1 MLRSRNICYNVM
13 MKSVAE
19 STIRKYLP
27 SLKVKARSVSLNNL
41 PMFYR
46 GLYSFEEIV
55 IQERSHLLIKVKD
68 KTLGPRDFKKHSK
81 TLSQSL
87 DYPQVW
93 YLEELHFNKV
103 QRMIENEL
111 NFIVEDKQVH
121 LPVLNVSIKSE
132 IKKTRIVNQLSGL
145 SINMLIR
152 EILVGDLSGKS
163 KVEIA
168 KIFKTTKMSAG
179 RAIEP
184 LLANDLCEEKK
195 IGVAKKI
202 QFRKR
207 VELWKYVQ
215 AKVSAPFKQIIYLN
229 KLPKGMF
236 FSGISALSQK
246 TMLAD
251 DEIPTLGVDKRIWN
265 KKFNHKDDVLEELAA
280 AKIQLWDRPPILLEK
295 NCINVVDMFLV
306 LKEVTDER
314 VQIELEGLLKKH
326 NLDIG

>member
-1 MLRSRNICYNVM
+1 MLRTRKMCYNVF

-19 STIRKYLP
+19 ATIRKYLP
-27 SLKVKARSVSLNNL
+27 SLKLKARVVSIDNL
-41 PMFYR
+41 PMFYW
-46 GLYSFEEIV
+46 GKYSFEVLV
-55 IQERSHLLIKVKD
+55 IHERPHLLIKVKD
-68 KTLGPRDFKKHSK
+68 KTLGPKDFKKHSK
-81 TLSQSL
+81 TLSQRL
-87 DYPQVW
+87 DYPQIW
-93 YLEELHFNKV
+93 FLEELHFNKV

-111 NFIVEDKQVH
+111 NFVIEGKQVH
-121 LPVLNVSIKSE
+121 LPVLNISIKAE

-145 SINMLIR
+145 SINMLIH

-202 QFRKR
+202 QFRIR
-207 VELWKYVQ
+207 DEIWEFVRT
-215 AKVSAPFKQIIYLN
+215 KVSAPFKQIIYLN
-229 KLPKGMF
+229 KLPKGMAY
-236 FSGISALSQK
+236 SGISALSQNSK
-246 TMLAD
+246 LAD
-251 DEIPTLGVDKRIWN
+251 DEIPTFALDKRDFN
-265 KKFNHKDDVLEELAA
+265 KKFKNVEDVLEEFAS
-280 AKIQLWDRPPILLEK
+280 AKIQIWDRPPILLEK

-306 LKEVTDER
+306 LKEDSDER

>member
-1 MLRSRNICYNVM
+1 

-19 STIRKYLP
+19 ATIRKYLP
-27 SLKVKARSVSLNNL
+27 SLKLKARAVSLESL

-46 GLYSFEEIV
+46 GLYSFEELV
-55 IQERSHLLIKVKD
+55 IHERLHLLIKVKD
-68 KTLGPRDFKKHSK
+68 KTLGPKDFKKHSK
-81 TLSQSL
+81 TLSQRL
-87 DYPQVW
+87 DYPQIW
-93 YLEELHFNKV
+93 FLEELHFNKV

-111 NFIVEDKQVH
+111 NFVIEGKQVH
-121 LPVLNVSIKSE
+121 LPVLNISIKAE
-132 IKKTRIVNQLSGL
+132 NKKTRIVNQLSGM

-168 KIFKTTKMSAG
+168 AIFKTSKMSAG

-202 QFRKR
+202 QFRNR
-207 VELWKYVQ
+207 GEIWEFIR

-229 KLPKGMF
+229 KLPKSMVY
-236 FSGISALSQK
+236 SGISALSQNTK
-246 TMLAD
+246 LAD
-251 DEIPTLGVDKRIWN
+251 DEIPTFALDKRVFN
-265 KKFNHKDDVLEELAA
+265 KKFKHVEDVLEEFAS
-280 AKIQLWDRPPILLEK
+280 AKIQIWDRPPILLEK

-306 LKEVTDER
+306 LKEDSDER